1 MAPANSSPGWLAVGI
16 FFLASASI
24 GWAAGY
30 LAGQSGPDA
39 NVLAAVLP
47 VVISGAGGALVF
59 VHLKSP
65 APPTP
70 VSYYITGFAV
80 IVFTTSL
87 LAGAHIGRWL
97 RNYTDELE
105 FQQALRM
112 ERAVALSQREARM
125 QYLEQCSRH
134 EFIINRGRETMGL
147 PPLSTE
153 QICGPPPP

>member
-1 MAPANSSPGWLAVGI
+1 MIPAHSSPGSLAVTV

-65 APPTP
+65 A
-70 VSYYITGFAV
+70 SRARGRYYITGAAV
-80 IVFTTSL
+80 IVFITSL
-87 LAGAHIGRWL
+87 LAGAHIGRSL
-97 RNYTDELE
+97 RNYTDEHELLH
-105 FQQALRM
+105 ALQM
-112 ERAVALSQREARM
+112 ERAVAGRQREARM
-125 QYLEQCSRH
+125 QFLEQCSRD
-134 EFIINRGRETMGL
+134 EFIINRGREAMGL

-153 QICGPPPP
+153 RVCGAPPP